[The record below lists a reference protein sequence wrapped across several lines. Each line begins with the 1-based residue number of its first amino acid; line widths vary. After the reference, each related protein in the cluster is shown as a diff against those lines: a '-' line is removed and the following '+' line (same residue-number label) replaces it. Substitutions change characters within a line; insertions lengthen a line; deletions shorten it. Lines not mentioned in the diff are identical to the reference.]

1 METKLKVLAVSAILV
16 MVLLSSLS
24 VLPLVAG
31 ATSNVEER
39 QNRRLVVHIVRHRPH
54 PRAQIARQFFRGA
67 SAVTIEGS
75 VAAYHRNILVLD
87 SNGENI
93 NVILLPIWRYGA
105 DVVNVSGLFE
115 KGYLQVGDSVVV
127 KALQRTVTNSNGVS
141 IVTVV
146 AYEIE
151 NISGGYTLYA
161 VTPFNVRASNE

>member
-1 METKLKVLAVSAILV
+1 METKLKVLAASAILV

-31 ATSNVEER
+31 ATGNVEER
-39 QNRRLVVHIVRHRPH
+39 QNRRLVVHIVRHRTH

-67 SAVTIEGS
+67 SAVTIKGS

-87 SNGENI
+87 SDGENI
-93 NVILLPIWRYGA
+93 NVILLPMWRYGA
-105 DVVNVSGLFE
+105 DVVNVSDLLKE
-115 KGYLQVGDSVVV
+115 YLQVGDSVVV

-141 IVTVV
+141 IVTVI

-151 NISGGYTLYA
+151 NSSEGYTLYA
-161 VTPFNVRASNE
+161 VTPFNIRASNE

>member
-105 DVVNVSGLFE
+105 DV
-115 KGYLQVGDSVVV
+115 
-127 KALQRTVTNSNGVS
+127 NGVS